1 MLKLTRK
8 VGQKVLLH
16 FPANSPVELTAA
28 VSVEGIDSGGIVK
41 VGVVAPHEIIV
52 LRPEV
57 NDPERNDR
65 SLTPEDKLLADLF
78 QQCWNQAH
86 GFVSYDRGK
95 WMELQALIETRSMA
109 RSHVD
114 QIWKAFEP
122 VKSWYD
128 GGDDG
133 VGASEFPRMV
143 ADAVADLQSDR
154 AQNLLLRKIVR
165 ACSEGMLGKVNPKHE
180 AWSLIEQAKKE
191 IPDLFPQ

>member
-28 VSVEGIDSGGIVK
+28 VSVEGIDTGGIVK
-41 VGVVAPHEIIV
+41 VGVVAPREIIV

-65 SLTPEDKLLADLF
+65 SQLPEDKLIADLF

-86 GFVSYDRGK
+86 GFVTYDRGK
-95 WMELQALIETRSMA
+95 WMELQSLIEGRKLA
-109 RSHVD
+109 ASHLAAV
-114 QIWKAFEP
+114 WAAFQP
-122 VKSWYD
+122 LMSWYD
-128 GGDDG
+128 GGG
-133 VGASEFPRMV
+133 ECPEPPSFAAMLS
-143 ADAVADLQSDR
+143 DAVADLQTDR

-165 ACSEGMLGKVNPKHE
+165 ACAEGMLGKVNPKHE